1 MKNETARKQPAQHTP
16 TPKRFVMGGQ
26 TSIHGKGKLLKICR
40 NGFTDPFVLV
50 NAERLSAFDDAWY
63 TIDALNA
70 YNSNAHDALLA
81 SHAAL
86 VEALEA
92 AMPHV
97 RYKNQTSHILR
108 TDVDL
113 VLDKM
118 EMALAQAKQ
127 VKA

>member
-16 TPKRFVMGGQ
+16 WRIDPHSGYDLRTDGQ
-26 TSIHGKGKLLKICR
+26 VVDAEGMQ
-40 NGFTDPFVLV
+40 VLSYGRLVHCISPEHANTIVTAV
-50 NAERLSAFDDAWY
+50 NQ
-63 TIDALNA
+63 
-70 YNSNAHDALLA
+70 HDTLLA
-81 SHAAL
+81 SHKAL